1 MSGNVLIDGGLSLAL
16 AVMVVLLL
24 ACSYRA
30 LRGPSAADRVQ
41 AIDTMTTLLIGI
53 IILLV
58 LVQGSLLL
66 IDVAIALAAF
76 AFVGT
81 VAIARYLSEGRLF

>member
-1 MSGNVLIDGGLSLAL
+1 MNGNPIIDFGLILAL
-16 AVMVVLLL
+16 SVMVVLLL
-24 ACSYRA
+24 ACTYRA
-30 LRGPSAADRVQ
+30 IRGPSPVDRLQ

-58 LVQGSLLL
+58 LVQRSALL
-66 IDVAIALAAF
+66 IDVGIALAAF

-81 VAIARYLSEGRLF
+81 VAISRYLSEGRLF